1 MTKRLHDMCIR
12 EKNNDGNHSYL
23 TIPIVFC
30 LLKNEG
36 LYMPCKNVRNFV
48 VKTRD
53 AQMCFMHFKKVT
65 KYISELDYQIEICLK
80 SIIIFVYNSSL
91 YE

>member
-1 MTKRLHDMCIR
+1 MCIR

-36 LYMPCKNVRNFV
+36 LYMPSNNFRNFV

-53 AQMCFMHFKKVT
+53 AQVCFMHYKKVT
-65 KYISELDYQIEICLK
+65 KYISDLDYQMEICLK
-80 SIIIFVYNSSL
+80 SHDFVRL
-91 YE
+91 

>member
-1 MTKRLHDMCIR
+1 MCIR

-36 LYMPCKNVRNFV
+36 LYMPCNNVKNFV

-65 KYISELDYQIEICLK
+65 WYISDVNMCKISLQPSLVR
-80 SIIIFVYNSSL
+80 FWSSL
-91 YE
+91 RNVPNETNS